1 MGETTTAVEMDLR
14 LTPAADPSKVMWSM
28 SMEFQGTKWDSPYYN
43 LEDAVTSYPGA
54 LQEALKPAISDLVQ
68 LAEEDPKRLHP

>member
-1 MGETTTAVEMDLR
+1 
-14 LTPAADPSKVMWSM
+14 
-28 SMEFQGTKWDSPYYN
+28 MEFQGQKWDSPYYN

-68 LAEEDPKRLHP
+68 LAEEDPKRLHPGN